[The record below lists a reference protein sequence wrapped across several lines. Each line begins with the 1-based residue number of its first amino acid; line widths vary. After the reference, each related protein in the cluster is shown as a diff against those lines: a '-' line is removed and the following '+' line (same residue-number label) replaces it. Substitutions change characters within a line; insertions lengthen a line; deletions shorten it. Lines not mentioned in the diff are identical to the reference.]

1 MVGKPDRAG
10 AHMRTKVLIVGGGPV
25 GLTLAMDL
33 AWRGI
38 DVVVAERRPPNDPP
52 NVKCGQIGARSM
64 EIFRRLGLA
73 DKLRGLGL
81 PADYPND
88 IVSAT
93 SVTGIELSRVPIPA
107 RGARGT
113 PAAAGPDTIWPTPEH
128 THRCNQKFFEPVLIA
143 HAAEQPRIRILHRT
157 EITNL
162 AQGKQGV
169 TASAVDL
176 DAGTRSTIECDYLV
190 GCDGASSLVRK
201 SIGSEFVGIPVLQY
215 AQSFYVRAPQLRS
228 LLPGKP
234 AWLYFSLNP
243 RRGGIT
249 MAVDGLETWNIQNY
263 SSPGETGLDHL
274 DPDWVIR
281 SILGVGP
288 DFEYEILSSENWVGR
303 RLVASKFRDRRV
315 FICGDAAHVW
325 MPLGGFG
332 MSAGI
337 ADAANLAWKL
347 AGVLHGWATPEIL
360 DAYEAERQP
369 ITDQASRIISDIA
382 YQRMLQAKELSP
394 DVERLDAVGEA
405 ARTAAGKFAYALDV
419 EQQCCGG
426 LNFGYFYDRSPIIAY
441 DGEQAPTYTMGT
453 FTSSTAPGCR
463 APHVWLEGR
472 RSLYDAMG
480 PDYTLLRL
488 DPTAH
493 IDGIMAAAAQRG
505 LPLAVLDVRSTE
517 ATPDYGHKLVLVRPD
532 QHVAW
537 RGDAEPTDMLGLVDL
552 VRGAGV
558 SSVAKSTSAKQPL
571 IPGAPRADL

>member
-1 MVGKPDRAG
+1 
-10 AHMRTKVLIVGGGPV
+10 MRTGVLIVGGGPV

-38 DVVVAERRPPNDPP
+38 DVIVAERRPPNDPP
-52 NVKCGQIGARSM
+52 SVKCGQIGARSM

-73 DKLRGLGL
+73 DKLRGIGL

-93 SVTGIELSRVPIPA
+93 SVTGIELSRVPIPP

-128 THRCNQKFFEPVLIA
+128 THRCNQKFFEPVLFA

-157 EITNL
+157 DITDL
-162 AQGKQGV
+162 AQGEQGV

-176 DAGTRSTIECDYLV
+176 VGGTRSTIECDYLV
-190 GCDGASSLVRK
+190 GCDGASSFVRK

-215 AQSFYVRAPQLRS
+215 AQSFHVRAPQLRS
-228 LLPGKP
+228 LLPGRP
-234 AWLYFSLNP
+234 AWAYFSLNP
-243 RRGGIT
+243 RRCGMT
-249 MAVDGLETWNIQNY
+249 MAVDGRETWNIQNY
-263 SSPGETGLDHL
+263 SYPGETGLDHL
-274 DPDWVIR
+274 DRDWVIR

-288 DFEYEILSSENWVGR
+288 DFEYEVLSCENWIAR

-315 FICGDAAHVW
+315 FICGDAAHLW

-369 ITDQASRIISDIA
+369 ITDQASRIISDIG
-382 YQRMLQAKELSP
+382 YQVMMQRNELSP
-394 DVERLDAVGEA
+394 QVERLDAIGEA
-405 ARTAAGKFAYALDV
+405 ARAAAGQLAYALDV

-453 FTSSTAPGCR
+453 FTSSTVPGCR
-463 APHVWLEGR
+463 VPHVWVEGR

-493 IDGIMAAAAQRG
+493 VAGVVAAAAQRG
-505 LPLAVLDVRSTE
+505 FPLAVLDVRSRETSQL
-517 ATPDYGHKLVLVRPD
+517 YRHRLVLVRPD

-537 RGDAEPTDMLGLVDL
+537 RGDAEPADTLDLVDL
-552 VRGAGV
+552 
-558 SSVAKSTSAKQPL
+558 L
-571 IPGAPRADL
+571 PGAVRTSMVKSA

>member
-1 MVGKPDRAG
+1 MK
-10 AHMRTKVLIVGGGPV
+10 TKILIVGGGPV

-64 EIFRRLGLA
+64 EIFRRLGVA
-73 DKLRGLGL
+73 DKLRGIGL
-81 PADYPND
+81 PADYAND

-93 SVTGIELSRVPIPA
+93 SVTGIEFSRVLIPA

-113 PAAAGPDTIWPTPEH
+113 PAAVGPDTTWPTPEH
-128 THRCNQKFFEPVLIA
+128 THRCNQKFFEPVLFA

-157 EITNL
+157 EITDL
-162 AQGKQGV
+162 AQNERGA

-176 DAGTRSTIECDYLV
+176 DSGTRSHIECDYLI
-190 GCDGASSLVRK
+190 GCDGASSFVRK
-201 SIGSEFVGIPVLQY
+201 SIGSEFVGTPVLQY
-215 AQSFYVRAPQLRS
+215 AQSFHVRAPKLRS

-243 RRGGIT
+243 RRCGVT
-249 MAVDGLETWNIQNY
+249 MAVDGQETWNLQNFSY
-263 SSPGETGLDHL
+263 PGETGFDHL
-274 DPDWVIR
+274 DRDWVIR
-281 SILGVGP
+281 SILGIGP
-288 DFEYEILSSENWVGR
+288 EVEYELLSHEDWVAR

-347 AGVLHGWATPEIL
+347 ASVLHGWATPEIL
-360 DAYEAERQP
+360 DSYQAERQP
-369 ITDQASRIISDIA
+369 ITDQASRIISDIGQKVMM
-382 YQRMLQAKELSP
+382 QRKELSP
-394 DVERLDAVGEA
+394 EIERLDAVGEA
-405 ARTAAGKFAYALDV
+405 ARTAAGQLAYALEV

-441 DGEQAPTYTMGT
+441 DSEQAPTYTMGT
-453 FTSSTAPGCR
+453 FTSTTVPGCR
-463 APHVWLEGR
+463 VPHVWVEGR
-472 RSLYDAMG
+472 RSLFDAMG
-480 PDYTLLRL
+480 TDYTLLRL
-488 DPTAH
+488 DPTARVG
-493 IDGIMAAAAQRG
+493 GIVAAAARRG
-505 LPLAVLDVRSTE
+505 LPLAVLDVGSPE
-517 ATPDYGHKLVLVRPD
+517 ASELYRHKLVLVRPD

-537 RGDAEPTDMLGLVDL
+537 RGDAEPVDALDLVDL
-552 VRGAGV
+552 VRGATPT
-558 SSVAKSTSAKQPL
+558 SMAKPA
-571 IPGAPRADL
+571 

>member
-1 MVGKPDRAG
+1 MKTR
-10 AHMRTKVLIVGGGPV
+10 VLIVGGGPV

-38 DVVVAERRPPNDPP
+38 DVVVAERRPPDDPP

-64 EIFRRLGLA
+64 EIFRRLGVA
-73 DKLRGLGL
+73 DKLRGIGL
-81 PADYPND
+81 PAYYPND

-93 SVTGIELSRVPIPA
+93 SVTGIELSRVLIPA
-107 RGARGT
+107 RGTRAT
-113 PAAAGPDTIWPTPEH
+113 PAAAGPDTAWPTPEH
-128 THRCNQKFFEPVLIA
+128 THRCNQKFFEP
-143 HAAEQPRIRILHRT
+143 
-157 EITNL
+157 
-162 AQGKQGV
+162 G
-169 TASAVDL
+169 AVDL
-176 DAGTRSTIECDYLV
+176 DGGTRTSIACDYLV
-190 GCDGASSLVRK
+190 GCDGASSFVRK
-201 SIGSEFVGIPVLQY
+201 SIGSEFVGAPVLQY
-215 AQSFYVRAPQLRS
+215 AQSFHIRAPQLRS

-243 RRGGIT
+243 RRCGVT
-249 MAVDGLETWNIQNY
+249 MAVDGRETWNMQNFSY
-263 SSPGETGLDHL
+263 PGESGLDHL
-274 DPDWVIR
+274 DRDWVIR

-288 DFEYEILSSENWVGR
+288 DFEYELLSYEDWVAR
-303 RLVASKFRDRRV
+303 RLVASKLRDRRV

-369 ITDQASRIISDIA
+369 ITDQASRIISDIGHRVMM
-382 YQRMLQAKELSP
+382 QRHELSP
-394 DVERLDAVGEA
+394 DIEQLDAIGEA
-405 ARTAAGKFAYALDV
+405 ARTAAGQLAYALDV

-453 FTSSTAPGCR
+453 FTSTTVPGCR
-463 APHVWLEGR
+463 VPHVWIEGR

-480 PDYTLLRL
+480 PDYALLRL
-488 DPTAH
+488 DPTA
-493 IDGIMAAAAQRG
+493 GISGIVAAAAQRG
-505 LPLAVLDVRSTE
+505 LPLAVLDVRSPE
-517 ATPDYGHKLVLVRPD
+517 ASVLYRHKLVLVRPD

-537 RGDAEPTDMLGLVDL
+537 RGDAEPADPLDLVDL
-552 VRGAGV
+552 VRGATRT
-558 SSVAKSTSAKQPL
+558 SMAKSL
-571 IPGAPRADL
+571 

>member
-1 MVGKPDRAG
+1 
-10 AHMRTKVLIVGGGPV
+10 MRTRVLIVGGGPV

-38 DVVVAERRPPNDPP
+38 DVVVVERRPPNDPP

-64 EIFRRLGLA
+64 EIFRRLGVA
-73 DKLRGLGL
+73 DKLRGIGL

-93 SVTGIELSRVPIPA
+93 SVTGIELSRVLIPA
-107 RGARGT
+107 RGVRGT
-113 PAAAGPDTIWPTPEH
+113 PAAAGPDTSWPTPEH

-143 HAAEQPRIRILHRT
+143 HAAQQPRIRILHRT
-157 EITNL
+157 EITDL
-162 AQGKQGV
+162 AQDEQGV

-176 DAGTRSTIECDYLV
+176 DGGTRSSIACDYLV
-190 GCDGASSLVRK
+190 GCDGASSFVRK
-201 SIGSEFVGIPVLQY
+201 SIGSEFVGSPVLQY
-215 AQSFYVRAPQLRS
+215 AQSSYIRAPQLRS

-243 RRGGIT
+243 RRCGVT
-249 MAVDGLETWNIQNY
+249 MAVDGRETWNLQNFSY
-263 SSPGETGLDHL
+263 PGETGLDHL
-274 DPDWVIR
+274 DRDWVIR

-288 DFEYEILSSENWVGR
+288 DFEYELLSSEDWIAR

-347 AGVLHGWATPEIL
+347 AGVLHGWATPAIF

-369 ITDQASRIISDIA
+369 ITDQASRIISDIGSKVMM
-382 YQRMLQAKELSP
+382 QRNQLSP
-394 DVERLDAVGEA
+394 EIERLDAIGET
-405 ARTAAGKFAYALDV
+405 ARAAAGRLAYALDV

-453 FTSSTAPGCR
+453 FTSTTVPGCR
-463 APHVWLEGR
+463 VPHLWIEGR

-488 DPTAH
+488 DPTVRVN
-493 IDGIMAAAAQRG
+493 GIVAAAAQRG
-505 LPLAVLDVRSTE
+505 LPLAVLDVKSHEVSEFYR
-517 ATPDYGHKLVLVRPD
+517 HKLVLVRPD

-537 RGDAEPTDMLGLVDL
+537 RGDAEPADPLDLVDL
-552 VRGAGV
+552 VRGA
-558 SSVAKSTSAKQPL
+558 ARTPMTKSA
-571 IPGAPRADL
+571 

>member
-1 MVGKPDRAG
+1 MRAVPG
-10 AHMRTKVLIVGGGPV
+10 HMKTKVLIVGGGPV

-38 DVVVAERRPPNDPP
+38 DVVVAERRPLNDPP

-64 EIFRRLGLA
+64 EIFRRLGVA
-73 DKLRGLGL
+73 DKLRGIGL

-93 SVTGIELSRVPIPA
+93 SVTGIELSRVLIPA

-113 PAAAGPDTIWPTPEH
+113 AAATGPDTAWPTPEH
-128 THRCNQKFFEPVLIA
+128 THRCNQKFFEPVLFA
-143 HAAEQPRIRILHRT
+143 HAAEQSRVRILHRT

-162 AQGKQGV
+162 AQGEQAV
-169 TASAVDL
+169 TVSAVDL
-176 DAGTRSTIECDYLV
+176 DGGSRTSIACDFLV

-201 SIGSEFVGIPVLQY
+201 SIGSEFVGSPVLQY
-215 AQSFYVRAPQLRS
+215 AQSFHVRAPQLRS
-228 LLPGKP
+228 RLPGKP
-234 AWLYFSLNP
+234 AWLYFSLNS
-243 RRGGIT
+243 RRCGVT
-249 MAVDGLETWNIQNY
+249 MAVDGRDTWNMQNFSY
-263 SSPGETGLDHL
+263 PGETGLDHL
-274 DPDWVIR
+274 DRDWVIR
-281 SILGVGP
+281 SILGVGSN
-288 DFEYEILSSENWVGR
+288 FEYELLSYEDWIAR

-360 DAYEAERQP
+360 DAYEAERRP
-369 ITDQASRIISDIA
+369 ITDQASRIISDIGSQVMM
-382 YQRMLQAKELSP
+382 QRHELSP
-394 DVERLDAVGEA
+394 DIERLDAIGEA
-405 ARTAAGKFAYALDV
+405 ARAAAGQLAYALDV

-426 LNFGYFYDRSPIIAY
+426 LNFGYHYDRSPIIVY

-453 FTSSTAPGCR
+453 FTSTTVPGCR
-463 APHVWLEGR
+463 VPHVWVEGR

-488 DPTAH
+488 DPTTRVT
-493 IDGIMAAAAQRG
+493 GIVAAAAQRS
-505 LPLAVLDVRSTE
+505 LPLEVLDVRSPE
-517 ATPDYGHKLVLVRPD
+517 ASELYRHRLVLVRPD

-537 RGDAEPTDMLGLVDL
+537 RGDAEPADPLDLVDL
-552 VRGAGV
+552 VRGAARV
-558 SSVAKSTSAKQPL
+558 APAKSA
-571 IPGAPRADL
+571 

>member
-1 MVGKPDRAG
+1 MKTR
-10 AHMRTKVLIVGGGPV
+10 VLIVGGGPV

-64 EIFRRLGLA
+64 EIFRRLGVA
-73 DKLRGLGL
+73 DKLRGIGL

-93 SVTGIELSRVPIPA
+93 SVTGIELSRVLIPA

-113 PAAAGPDTIWPTPEH
+113 PAAAGPDTTWPTPEH
-128 THRCNQKFFEPVLIA
+128 THRCNQKFFEPVLFA

-157 EITNL
+157 EITDL
-162 AQGKQGV
+162 AQGEQGV

-176 DAGTRSTIECDYLV
+176 DGGTRSTIECDYLV
-190 GCDGASSLVRK
+190 GCDGASSFVRK
-201 SIGSEFVGIPVLQY
+201 SIGSEFVGTPVLQY
-215 AQSFYVRAPQLRS
+215 AQSFHVRAPQLRS

-243 RRGGIT
+243 RRCGVT
-249 MAVDGLETWNIQNY
+249 MAVDGRETWNIQNFSY
-263 SSPGETGLDHL
+263 PGETGLDHL
-274 DPDWVIR
+274 DRDWVIR

-288 DFEYEILSSENWVGR
+288 DFEYELLSYEDWIAR

-369 ITDQASRIISDIA
+369 ITDQASRIISDIGHQVMM
-382 YQRMLQAKELSP
+382 QRQRVVAGH
-394 DVERLDAVGEA
+394 RA
-405 ARTAAGKFAYALDV
+405 AGCDRRGRARRRRTARL
-419 EQQCCGG
+419 
-426 LNFGYFYDRSPIIAY
+426 
-441 DGEQAPTYTMGT
+441 
-453 FTSSTAPGCR
+453 R
-463 APHVWLEGR
+463 AR
-472 RSLYDAMG
+472 RGAAMLRR
-480 PDYTLLRL
+480 PQLRLLLRSIADHRL
-488 DPTAH
+488 
-493 IDGIMAAAAQRG
+493 R
-505 LPLAVLDVRSTE
+505 
-517 ATPDYGHKLVLVRPD
+517 
-532 QHVAW
+532 
-537 RGDAEPTDMLGLVDL
+537 
-552 VRGAGV
+552 RGAG
-558 SSVAKSTSAKQPL
+558 AHLHDGHIHLDHGAGLPRAARLDRRAALALRRDGAGLYAT
-571 IPGAPRADL
+571 APRPHGACRRHRRGGRAARPSACRSRREIA

>member
-1 MVGKPDRAG
+1 MKTR
-10 AHMRTKVLIVGGGPV
+10 VLIVGGGPV

-38 DVVVAERRPPNDPP
+38 DVVVAERRPPDDPP

-64 EIFRRLGLA
+64 ETFRRLGVA
-73 DKLRGLGL
+73 DKLRGIGL

-93 SVTGIELSRVPIPA
+93 SVTGIELSRVLIPA
-107 RGARGT
+107 RGARPT
-113 PAAAGPDTIWPTPEH
+113 PAAVGPDTAWPTPEH
-128 THRCNQKFFEPVLIA
+128 THRCNQKFFEPVLFA
-143 HAAEQPRIRILHRT
+143 HAAAQQRIRILHRT
-157 EITNL
+157 EIMDL
-162 AQGKQGV
+162 AQGEQGV

-176 DAGTRSTIECDYLV
+176 DSGTRTSIACDYLV
-190 GCDGASSLVRK
+190 GCDGASSFVRK
-201 SIGSEFVGIPVLQY
+201 SIGSEFVGAPVLQY
-215 AQSFYVRAPQLRS
+215 AQSFHIRAPQLRS

-243 RRGGIT
+243 RRCGVT
-249 MAVDGLETWNIQNY
+249 MAVDGRETWNIQNF
-263 SSPGETGLDHL
+263 SHPGESRLDHL
-274 DPDWVIR
+274 DRDWVIR

-288 DFEYEILSSENWVGR
+288 DFEYELLSCEDWVAR
-303 RLVASKFRDRRV
+303 RLVANKLRDRRV

-347 AGVLHGWATPEIL
+347 AGVLHGWATAEIL

-369 ITDQASRIISDIA
+369 ITDQASRIISDIGHQVMM
-382 YQRMLQAKELSP
+382 QRHELSP
-394 DVERLDAVGEA
+394 DIERLDAIGEA
-405 ARTAAGKFAYALDV
+405 ARTAAGQLAYALDV

-441 DGEQAPTYTMGT
+441 DREQAPTYTMGT
-453 FTSSTAPGCR
+453 FTSTTVPGCR
-463 APHVWLEGR
+463 APHIWIEGR

-488 DPTAH
+488 DPAA
-493 IDGIMAAAAQRG
+493 GISGIVAAAAQRG
-505 LPLAVLDVRSTE
+505 LPLGVLDVRSPE
-517 ATPDYGHKLVLVRPD
+517 ASVLYRHKLVLVRPD

-537 RGDAEPTDMLGLVDL
+537 RGDAEPADPLDLVDL
-552 VRGAGV
+552 VRGATRV
-558 SSVAKSTSAKQPL
+558 SMAKSA
-571 IPGAPRADL
+571 

>member
-1 MVGKPDRAG
+1 M
-10 AHMRTKVLIVGGGPV
+10 LIVGGGPV

-64 EIFRRLGLA
+64 EIFRRLGVA
-73 DKLRGLGL
+73 DKLRSIGL

-93 SVTGIELSRVPIPA
+93 SVTGIELSRVLIPA

-113 PAAAGPDTIWPTPEH
+113 PAAAGPDTTWPTPEH
-128 THRCNQKFFEPVLIA
+128 THRCNQKFFEPVLFA
-143 HAAEQPRIRILHRT
+143 HAAEQPRIRILHHT
-157 EITNL
+157 EITDL
-162 AQGKQGV
+162 AQGEQGV
-169 TASAVDL
+169 TASAFDL
-176 DAGTRSTIECDYLV
+176 DGGTRSTIECDYLV
-190 GCDGASSLVRK
+190 GCDGASSFVRK
-201 SIGSEFVGIPVLQY
+201 SIGSGFVGTPVLQH
-215 AQSFYVRAPQLRS
+215 AQSFHVRAPQLRN

-234 AWLYFSLNP
+234 AWLYYSLNP
-243 RRGGIT
+243 RRCGVT
-249 MAVDGLETWNIQNY
+249 MAVDGRETWNIQNFSY
-263 SSPGETGLDHL
+263 PGETGLDHL
-274 DPDWVIR
+274 DRDWVIR

-288 DFEYEILSSENWVGR
+288 DFEYELLSGEDWIAR

-369 ITDQASRIISDIA
+369 ITDQASRIISEIGQQVMM
-382 YQRMLQAKELSP
+382 QRNALSP
-394 DVERLDAVGEA
+394 EVERLDPIGEA
-405 ARTAAGKFAYALDV
+405 VRAAAGQLAYALAV

-426 LNFGYFYDRSPIIAY
+426 LNFGYFYDRSPIVAY
-441 DGEQAPTYTMGT
+441 DGEQAPTFTMGT
-453 FTSSTAPGCR
+453 FTSTTVPGCR
-463 APHVWLEGR
+463 VPHVWLEGR

-480 PDYTLLRL
+480 PDYTLLRF
-488 DPTAH
+488 DPTALFA
-493 IDGIMAAAAQRG
+493 GIVTAAAQRG
-505 LPLAVLDVRSTE
+505 LPLAVLDVRSRE
-517 ATPDYGHKLVLVRPD
+517 ASEFYRHKLVLVRPD

-537 RGDAEPTDMLGLVDL
+537 RGDAEPANPLDLVDL
-552 VRGAGV
+552 IRG
-558 SSVAKSTSAKQPL
+558 SVGTSMAKSA
-571 IPGAPRADL
+571 

>member
-1 MVGKPDRAG
+1 MPR
-10 AHMRTKVLIVGGGPV
+10 VLIVGSGPV

-38 DVVVAERRPPNDPP
+38 DVVVAERRPRNDPP

-64 EIFRRLGLA
+64 EIFRRLGVA
-73 DKLRGLGL
+73 DKLRGIGL

-93 SVTGIELSRVPIPA
+93 SVTGLEFSRVLIPA
-107 RGARGT
+107 SGVRGT
-113 PAAAGPDTIWPTPEH
+113 PAAAGPDTGWPTPEH
-128 THRCNQKFFEPVLIA
+128 THRCNQMFFEPVLFA

-157 EITNL
+157 EITDL
-162 AQGKQGV
+162 TQGKQGV

-176 DAGTRSTIECDYLV
+176 DAGTRSSIECDYLV
-190 GCDGASSLVRK
+190 GCDGASSFVRK

-215 AQSFYVRAPQLRS
+215 AQSFHVRAPQLRS

-234 AWLYFSLNP
+234 AWAYFSLNP
-243 RRGGIT
+243 RRCGMT
-249 MAVDGLETWNIQNY
+249 MAVDGRETWNIQNY
-263 SSPGETGLDHL
+263 SYPGEAGLDHL
-274 DPDWVIR
+274 DRDWVIR

-288 DFEYEILSSENWVGR
+288 DFEYELLSREDWIAR

-347 AGVLHGWATPEIL
+347 TGVLDGWATPEIL

-369 ITDQASRIISDIA
+369 ITDQASRIISDIGRQVMM
-382 YQRMLQAKELSP
+382 QRHELSP
-394 DVERLDAVGEA
+394 DIERLDAIGEA
-405 ARTAAGKFAYALDV
+405 ARTAAGQLAYALDV

-453 FTSSTAPGCR
+453 FTS
-463 APHVWLEGR
+463 
-472 RSLYDAMG
+472 
-480 PDYTLLRL
+480 
-488 DPTAH
+488 
-493 IDGIMAAAAQRG
+493 
-505 LPLAVLDVRSTE
+505 
-517 ATPDYGHKLVLVRPD
+517 
-532 QHVAW
+532 
-537 RGDAEPTDMLGLVDL
+537 
-552 VRGAGV
+552 
-558 SSVAKSTSAKQPL
+558 
-571 IPGAPRADL
+571 

>member
-1 MVGKPDRAG
+1 
-10 AHMRTKVLIVGGGPV
+10 MRTRVLIAGCGPV

-38 DVVVAERRPPNDPP
+38 DVVVVERRPHNDPP

-64 EIFRRLGLA
+64 EIFRRLGVA
-73 DKLRGLGL
+73 DKLRGIGL

-93 SVTGIELSRVPIPA
+93 SVTGIEFSRVLIPA

-113 PAAAGPDTIWPTPEH
+113 PAAAGPDTAWPTPEH
-128 THRCNQKFFEPVLIA
+128 THRCNQKFFEPVLFA

-157 EITNL
+157 EITDL
-162 AQGKQGV
+162 TQGEQSV

-176 DAGTRSTIECDYLV
+176 DGGTRSTIECDYLV

-201 SIGSEFVGIPVLQY
+201 SIGSEFVGTPVLQY
-215 AQSFYVRAPQLRS
+215 AQSFHVRAPQLRS

-243 RRGGIT
+243 RRCGVT
-249 MAVDGLETWNIQNY
+249 MAIDGRETWNLQNFSY
-263 SSPGETGLDHL
+263 PGETGLNHL
-274 DPDWVIR
+274 DVDWVIR

-288 DFEYEILSSENWVGR
+288 DFAYELLSTEDWVAR

-347 AGVLHGWATPEIL
+347 AGVLTGWATPEIL

-369 ITDQASRIISDIA
+369 ITDQASRIISDIGHQVMR
-382 YQRMLQAKELSP
+382 QRNELSP
-394 DVERLDAVGEA
+394 EIERLDATGEA
-405 ARTAAGKFAYALDV
+405 ARTGAGQLAYALDV

-426 LNFGYFYDRSPIIAY
+426 LNFGYFYDQSPIIAY
-441 DGEQAPTYTMGT
+441 DEEQAPTYTMGT
-453 FTSSTAPGCR
+453 FTSTTVPGCR
-463 APHVWLEGR
+463 VPHVWLEGR

-488 DPTAH
+488 DPKVH
-493 IDGIMAAAAQRG
+493 VGGIVNAATQRH
-505 LPLAVLDVRSTE
+505 LPLAVLDVRSPE
-517 ATPDYGHKLVLVRPD
+517 VSEFYHHKLVLVRPD

-537 RGDAEPTDMLGLVDL
+537 RGNAEPIDALNLIDL
-552 VRGAGV
+552 VRGATRT
-558 SSVAKSTSAKQPL
+558 SMAKSA
-571 IPGAPRADL
+571 